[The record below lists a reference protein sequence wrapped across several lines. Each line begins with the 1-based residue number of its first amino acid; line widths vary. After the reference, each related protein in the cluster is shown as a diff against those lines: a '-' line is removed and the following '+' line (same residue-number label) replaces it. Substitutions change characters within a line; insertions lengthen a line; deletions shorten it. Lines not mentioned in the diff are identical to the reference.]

1 MIIIDYHTV
10 SGQIPPLEGNVH
22 LAQNV
27 NISYFDQHKADNLI
41 VDGITKYGSTTTSIS
56 LLSSM
61 FPKKTEQ
68 DIRGQLTSIG
78 LGPRQASTHVQF
90 LSGGERC
97 RLCIAMMMLS
107 DPQLLVLDEISNHF
121 DPESVD
127 ALAYGIKNWN
137 GTVLM
142 VSHDVHFIRQLD
154 AKCFVLMKE
163 GTLKYVQGGI
173 ESYLNTLSSQ
183 ESKMLEE

>member
-1 MIIIDYHTV
+1 M
-10 SGQIPPLEGNVH
+10 SGQLQPLEGTLH
-22 LAQNV
+22 FAQNV

-41 VDGITKYGSTTTSIS
+41 VDGITKYGSTTSSIS

-68 DIRGQLTSIG
+68 DIRGQLTSFG
-78 LGPRQASTHVQF
+78 LGPQQASTYIQF

-97 RLCIAMMMLS
+97 RLCLAQLMLS

-137 GTVLM
+137 GTVVM

-154 AKCFVLMKE
+154 AKCYVLMNE
-163 GTLKYVQGGI
+163 GKLKYVQGGI
-173 ESYLNTLSSQ
+173 DSYLATLSIQ
-183 ESKMLEE
+183 ESKKLL

>member
-1 MIIIDYHTV
+1 MA
-10 SGQIPPLEGNVH
+10 GQIASIEGNVQF
-22 LAQNV
+22 AQNV
-27 NISYFDQHKADNLI
+27 NIAYFDQHKADNLI
-41 VDGITKYGSTTTSIS
+41 VDGMTKYGSTTSSIS
-56 LLSSM
+56 LLSAM
-61 FPKKTEQ
+61 FPKKSEQ
-68 DIRGQLTSIG
+68 DVRGQLSSFG
-78 LGPRQASTHVQF
+78 LGPQQASTYIQF

-97 RLCIAMMMLS
+97 RLCLAMLMLS

-154 AKCFVLMKE
+154 AKCYVLMKE
-163 GTLKYVQGGI
+163 GKLKYVQGGI
-173 ESYLNTLSSQ
+173 DSYLRTLSLQ
-183 ESKMLEE
+183 E

>member
-1 MIIIDYHTV
+1 MA
-10 SGQIPPLEGNVH
+10 GQIPSIEGNVQF
-22 LAQNV
+22 AQNV
-27 NISYFDQHKADNLI
+27 SIAYFDQHKADNLI
-41 VDGITKYGSTTTSIS
+41 VDGMTKYGSTTSSIS

-68 DIRGQLTSIG
+68 DVRGQLSSLG
-78 LGPRQASTHVQF
+78 LGPQQASTHIQF

-97 RLCIAMMMLS
+97 RLCLAMLMLS

-154 AKCFVLMKE
+154 AKCHVLVKE
-163 GTLKYVQGGI
+163 GKLKYVQGGI
-173 ESYLNTLSSQ
+173 DSYLNTLSLQ
-183 ESKMLEE
+183 Y